1 MVRGRRARFFAM
13 GGFTFCKKC
22 TLKAHVTLW
31 RTPRKKALSHTPS
44 SLRALRPVRA
54 MEGRSGTS
62 SAPAPPRRSTGCHC
76 VMRSGSSPSTAPANA
91 VAAAHPQSPSDVERR
106 LDILVHE
113 VEELAPLLSE
123 AVLRGA
129 AERMQALLHGTRL
142 REAMT
147 SESPLQPEH
156 LSFAA
161 AGGARNI
168 CEDEDGAADGNDGDS
183 VGSLADRE
191 VPAAEREEDQEREE
205 HEQVRVHIDPRAPA
219 ALDNGIVDED
229 AFLPDWLRPREFA
242 GFEVEAAEYTAGE
255 ADEADG
261 GREPRMGS
269 WARDDV
275 GLAQDGRR
283 MYCDYHDLRGTCPHA
298 CMAADML
305 QQSRIAAL
313 VQKHQRL
320 RARRPQKD
328 PDGREARHELYKA
341 VIAWQ
346 WANPLGAENRVRLPR
361 CVEHC
366 VRRLFPNPICGEGC
380 DYSEACEQCGH
391 YTGFRTTA
399 QSRAVREGAFL
410 EVEQ

>member
-1 MVRGRRARFFAM
+1 
-13 GGFTFCKKC
+13 
-22 TLKAHVTLW
+22 
-31 RTPRKKALSHTPS
+31 
-44 SLRALRPVRA
+44 
-54 MEGRSGTS
+54 
-62 SAPAPPRRSTGCHC
+62 
-76 VMRSGSSPSTAPANA
+76 MRSGSSPSTAPANA
-91 VAAAHPQSPSDVERR
+91 AAAAHPQSPSDVERR

-129 AERMQALLHGTRL
+129 AERMQALLHSTRL
-142 REAMT
+142 REAMA

-156 LSFAA
+156 LSFAC
-161 AGGARNI
+161 NI
-168 CEDEDGAADGNDGDS
+168 CEDEDGAADGTDADS

-191 VPAAEREEDQEREE
+191 VPAAESEEDHQFEE

-219 ALDNGIVDED
+219 ALDDGIVDED
-229 AFLPDWLRPREFA
+229 AFLPDWMRPREFA
-242 GFEVEAAEYTAGE
+242 GFEVEADEYAAGE

-261 GREPRMGS
+261 ARDPRMGA
-269 WARDDV
+269 WVRDDV

-320 RARRPQKD
+320 RARRSQKD
-328 PDGREARHELYKA
+328 PDGREARHALYKA

-391 YTGFRTTA
+391 YTGFRTAA

>member
-1 MVRGRRARFFAM
+1 M
-13 GGFTFCKKC
+13 
-22 TLKAHVTLW
+22 
-31 RTPRKKALSHTPS
+31 
-44 SLRALRPVRA
+44 
-54 MEGRSGTS
+54 
-62 SAPAPPRRSTGCHC
+62 
-76 VMRSGSSPSTAPANA
+76 
-91 VAAAHPQSPSDVERR
+91 ERR
-106 LDILVHE
+106 LDMLVHE
-113 VEELAPLLSE
+113 VEELAPLLSA
-123 AVLRGA
+123 AVLRGV
-129 AERMQALLHGTRL
+129 AERMQALVHGTRL
-142 REAMT
+142 REAMA

-161 AGGARNI
+161 AGGARHI
-168 CEDEDGAADGNDGDS
+168 CEDSATDGNDGDS
-183 VGSLADRE
+183 VGSLADLE
-191 VPAAEREEDQEREE
+191 VPAAESEEDQEREE

-219 ALDNGIVDED
+219 ALDDGIADDD
-229 AFLPDWLRPREFA
+229 AFLPDWQRPREFA
-242 GFEVEAAEYTAGE
+242 GFEVEAAEYAQGE

-261 GREPRMGS
+261 ARDPRMGA

-313 VQKHQRL
+313 VQKHERL
-320 RARRPQKD
+320 RARRSQKD
-328 PDGREARHELYKA
+328 PDGREARHALYKA

-366 VRRLFPNPICGEGC
+366 VRRRFPNPICGEEC
-380 DYSEACEQCGH
+380 DYLEACEQCGH
-391 YTGFRTTA
+391 YTGFRTAA